1 MDESTAL
8 TFRDYFKSCGY
19 DDHSAVECVET
30 VSTILRKRL
39 QDWGA
44 DLDKPLTISIM
55 DVVVFEQEMTATLRC
70 CLQCQMPI
78 YVIWQYDV
86 EKAGMWVDKLSTGRN

>member
-1 MDESTAL
+1 
-8 TFRDYFKSCGY
+8 
-19 DDHSAVECVET
+19 
-30 VSTILRKRL
+30 
-39 QDWGA
+39 
-44 DLDKPLTISIM
+44 M